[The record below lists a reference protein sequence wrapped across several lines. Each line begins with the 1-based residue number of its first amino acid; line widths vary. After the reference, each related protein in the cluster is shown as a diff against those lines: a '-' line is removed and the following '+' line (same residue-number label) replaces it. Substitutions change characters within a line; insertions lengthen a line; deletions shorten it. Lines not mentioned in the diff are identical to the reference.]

1 MEAIAAAGEEALQ
14 EVDDV
19 GPVVAGHI
27 HSFFRQ
33 PHNQEIIEALKAA
46 GVQWQSESVD
56 ASQKPLKGQTWVLT
70 GALSE
75 MTRDEAKA
83 ELEQLGAKVAGSV
96 SKKTHCVVAGEAAGS
111 KYRKAVDLGVEI
123 LDEEGFVAFL
133 KEHQAGG

>member
-1 MEAIAAAGEEALQ
+1 M
-14 EVDDV
+14 
-19 GPVVAGHI
+19 
-27 HSFFRQ
+27 
-33 PHNQEIIEALKAA
+33 
-46 GVQWQSESVD
+46 D

-133 KEHQAGG
+133 KEHQSGG